1 MRKLSFETN
10 YIKKEKASC
19 LISMGNTRV
28 LTVATLQKR
37 VPPFVNP
44 SQSGWLTAEYAM
56 LPRSSCSR
64 VNRERGKLN
73 KRSVEIERLIGRS
86 LRSAVDTALFAGY
99 TILLDADVIEADG
112 GTRTASINGCMV
124 CLGILEKSMI
134 ANGLIAEGFI
144 GNYVG
149 AMSVGIVNSRIISD
163 LDYENDFNAE
173 VDMNIVM
180 NDKGRLIEIQGTGEK
195 GVFSVAQM
203 NRMVSAAGKDI
214 ASIIIKQKK
223 AVANGFSS

>member
-1 MRKLSFETN
+1 MRKISFETN

-44 SQSGWLTAEYAM
+44 SENGWLTAEYAM
-56 LPRSSCSR
+56 LPRSSNNR

-134 ANGLIAEGFI
+134 ENGLIEKGFI

-149 AMSVGIVNSRIISD
+149 AMSVGIVNSKIISD

-203 NRMVSAAGKDI
+203 NRMVSIAGKDI

-223 AVANGFSS
+223 AVVHGFSS